1 MKTNLI
7 MVLLWQ
13 NKIILAKWYSL
24 LTQKLREQFALSSK
38 TVGYW

>member
-24 LTQKLREQFALSSK
+24 LTQKLREQLALSSK

>member
-1 MKTNLI
+1 

-13 NKIILAKWYSL
+13 NKIISAKWYSQ
-24 LTQKLREQFALSSK
+24 LTQNLQLQLALSSK

>member
-13 NKIILAKWYSL
+13 NKIILTKWYSL
-24 LTQKLREQFALSSK
+24 LTQKLREQLALSSK
-38 TVGYW
+38 TVGY